1 MGRSPESPGR
11 TLALADHRR
20 YGPLRPGCDR
30 IDRKRRPCAKIAA
43 LSLGIVL
50 TLLQALPALAQ
61 IGTPGNA
68 PLTPDGPRRGL
79 GPPSITDHVPDIRL
93 RSEGNGIPGAGPP
106 IVPGRR
112 VDGPAECWRS
122 ELCAALRSLPTAEVE
137 NARARLRDAAADL
150 RSGHPRSCRSL
161 LRLPLTESIASARI
175 RRSIAAPERRDT
187 RFELCAFSW
196 PRP

>member
-106 IVPGRR
+106 IVPGAGSTGLPNAG
-112 VDGPAECWRS
+112 GPNYVPRYGAYPRQRLRALGRACETPQRTCALATRAVVGASCACRLPNRS
-122 ELCAALRSLPTAEVE
+122 
-137 NARARLRDAAADL
+137 RAR
-150 RSGHPRSCRSL
+150 GYVVP
-161 LRLPLTESIASARI
+161 
-175 RRSIAAPERRDT
+175 
-187 RFELCAFSW
+187 
-196 PRP
+196 